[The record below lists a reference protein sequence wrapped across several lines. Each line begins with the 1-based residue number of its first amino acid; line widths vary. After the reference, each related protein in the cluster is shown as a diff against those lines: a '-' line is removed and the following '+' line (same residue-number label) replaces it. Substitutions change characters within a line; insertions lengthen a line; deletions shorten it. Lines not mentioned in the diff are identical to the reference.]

1 MKKLLIIAAL
11 ITGSFSTTSL
21 AAGRSA
27 YECLNIDSPN
37 INKFYD
43 KATKS
48 VDLEAFY
55 EAQEDWLETNLER
68 LSVIQENLKLV
79 IDEYGGTVSVDQAL
93 EIECNVSAEE
103 FAIAQTTISPVLMP
117 ELDIEIYRNAK
128 AAPLPEQTKKEYSK
142 ALKAIRH
149 MGNYLEKLDLNN
161 LRKLN
166 NVYGEKG
173 EGYLDTTQSYV
184 SVMQQACSSA
194 KANGDSDADEACN
207 IYAHGELTLQRGRAL
222 LSAIIKVR
230 KRNIFDET
238 ISDVPSLLALDLDT
252 ENPHSD
258 AAQGQVASTLKKL
271 QEAMENENKLKELV
285 KKKDDVISGLVFD
298 VERLTNECK
307 NGYEKVGR
315 HKLTL
320 DAYTNA
326 AACEWALIAIKVHGP
341 VEKYLEHQAK
351 LLEGKLGDTKFTD
364 SAEGTRKFYFGFD

>member
-252 ENPHSD
+252 ENPH
-258 AAQGQVASTLKKL
+258 AKGKKRGVPGTLKKL
-271 QEAMENENKLKELV
+271 QESMENENKLKELV

-341 VEKYLEHQAK
+341 VEKYLEYQAK
-351 LLEGKLGDTKFTD
+351 LLEGKLGDTTFTD
-364 SAEGTRKFYFGFD
+364 SAEGTRSYYFGFD